1 MKNAEYGLTENLIFK
16 EAVAFLKKKKTLTAD
31 EYKLLDEE
39 SRAKAFT
46 VSGYT
51 SMEVLQTFLNELS
64 DACEQGKTKKDFMD
78 NMNDFL
84 QRNGYT
90 GLNPFK
96 ADVIFRT
103 NMQTAYNAGHYKS
116 MTDPITMKLR
126 PYWKYTTAGDGQ
138 VRETH
143 AMMEGRIYRAD
154 DPIWDIWYPPNGFR
168 CRCSVVSLTKAQVE
182 RSGVEVSKS
191 APYDID
197 FSTGEIKYRFPDKG
211 FFFFLSKNAWKP
223 DLTGFDSVLKKEFK
237 QRKSKD
243 IEK

>member
-84 QRNGYT
+84 LRNGYT

-116 MTDPITMKLR
+116 MTDPTTMKLR

-143 AMMEGRIYRAD
+143 AM
-154 DPIWDIWYPPNGFR
+154 
-168 CRCSVVSLTKAQVE
+168 
-182 RSGVEVSKS
+182 
-191 APYDID
+191 ID
-197 FSTGEIKYRFPDKG
+197 EP
-211 FFFFLSKNAWKP
+211 
-223 DLTGFDSVLKKEFK
+223 
-237 QRKSKD
+237 
-243 IEK
+243 